1 MGHEDL
7 ETLIEFRDKQKEA
20 LDYFFKP
27 YYDKQQ
33 QEKEELHN
41 LISAKQKEVEQLL
54 EKLHQMQGIQMRTF
68 NKMNTTD
75 VKKARKQ
82 SKELRKLKM
91 SKNTVMFIET
101 DDKLKGQDVSYNED
115 CYVHEGEWQ

>member
-1 MGHEDL
+1 
-7 ETLIEFRDKQKEA
+7 
-20 LDYFFKP
+20 
-27 YYDKQQ
+27 
-33 QEKEELHN
+33 
-41 LISAKQKEVEQLL
+41 
-54 EKLHQMQGIQMRTF
+54 MRTF

-101 DDKLKGQDVSYNED
+101 DEKLKGQDVSFNED
-115 CYVHEGEWQ
+115 CYVHELE

>member
-1 MGHEDL
+1 
-7 ETLIEFRDKQKEA
+7 
-20 LDYFFKP
+20 
-27 YYDKQQ
+27 
-33 QEKEELHN
+33 
-41 LISAKQKEVEQLL
+41 
-54 EKLHQMQGIQMRTF
+54 MRTF

-101 DDKLKGQDVSYNED
+101 DDKLKYLVDAIN
-115 CYVHEGEWQ
+115 YVTSN

>member
-1 MGHEDL
+1 
-7 ETLIEFRDKQKEA
+7 
-20 LDYFFKP
+20 
-27 YYDKQQ
+27 
-33 QEKEELHN
+33 
-41 LISAKQKEVEQLL
+41 
-54 EKLHQMQGIQMRTF
+54 MRTF

-101 DDKLKGQDVSYNED
+101 DEKLKGQDVSYNED
-115 CYVHEGEWQ
+115 CYVYDGEW